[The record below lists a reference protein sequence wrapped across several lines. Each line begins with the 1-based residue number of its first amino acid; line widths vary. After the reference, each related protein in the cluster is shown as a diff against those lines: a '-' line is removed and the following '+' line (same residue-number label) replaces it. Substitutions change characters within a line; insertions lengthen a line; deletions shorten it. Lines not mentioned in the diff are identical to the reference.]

1 LTLLRTLIIAECLPY
16 PPLSG
21 KDLRNW
27 QNVYGLSTVSQ
38 VGVFGLCADDPN
50 RHVNPPRQLAIWQ
63 ATDDPALTNPPPAN
77 QLSAASRLQLNS
89 ARAWPLDPLGHPCV
103 LHFSNGAA
111 DEIANVM
118 ASFKPQVVVVESL
131 WPTRYL
137 NTLKRFDCRI
147 IFDCH
152 NVEAKVYQEIADSR
166 QGDDLPARLIRK
178 LLPSRTRMAE
188 EGAVQIVDQLW
199 VCSDI
204 DKRLMI
210 ASYGDSTPIEVI
222 PNSIDVSSYD
232 AVRGRRYQ
240 RPPEVRP
247 IDKVIIFPA
256 VFGYQPN
263 VVAATFLIEDF
274 FPRLATLFPDCQ
286 LLLAGSRPTP
296 EMIEAGQKNPRI
308 IITDTVADMKPYLAA
323 SSIMVVPLFQ
333 GGGTRFKILE
343 AFAANL
349 PVVSTSKGAEGLA
362 VQDGKH
368 LLIAENIDEFIAGV
382 RRIWAEPGLANY
394 LKANAMELL
403 ERHYS
408 LTAVSEKIRV
418 VIRNLDLADRLDT

>member
-1 LTLLRTLIIAECLPY
+1 MISRRTLIIAECLPY
-16 PPLSG
+16 PPLFG

-27 QNVYGLSTVSQ
+27 QNVHGLSNLSQ
-38 VGVFGLCADDPN
+38 VGVFGLRANDPN
-50 RHVNPPRQLAIWQ
+50 RHVNSPRQLVFWK
-63 ATDDPALTNPPPAN
+63 ATNDPALTNPPPAN
-77 QLSAASRLQLNS
+77 QLSAA
-89 ARAWPLDPLGHPCV
+89 RAWPLDPLGHPCD
-103 LHFSNGAA
+103 LHFSNAAA

-118 ASFKPQVVVVESL
+118 AGFKPQVVVVEGL

-152 NVEAKVYQEIADSR
+152 NVEAKVYQEIADAR
-166 QGDDLPARLIRK
+166 QGDDLPARLFRK
-178 LLPSRTRMAE
+178 LLPSRTKMVE
-188 EGAVQIVDQLW
+188 QDAVQIVDQLW
-199 VCSDI
+199 VCSDT
-204 DKRLMI
+204 DKKLMI
-210 ASYGDSTPIEVI
+210 DFYGDSTPIEVI

-247 IDKVIIFPA
+247 IAKVIIFPA
-256 VFGYQPN
+256 HFGYHPN
-263 VVAATFLIEDF
+263 IVAATFLIKEF
-274 FPRLATLFPDCQ
+274 FPRAASLFPDCQ
-286 LLLAGSRPTP
+286 LLLAGSSPNP

-323 SSIMVVPLFQ
+323 SSVMVVPLFQ

-343 AFAANL
+343 GFAANL

-368 LLIAENIDEFIAGV
+368 LLIAENVDEFIAGV
-382 RRIWAEPGLANY
+382 RRIWSEPGLANY
-394 LKANAMELL
+394 LKVNAMELVD
-403 ERHYS
+403 RHYS
-408 LTAVSEKIRV
+408 LTAVSEKIRIA
-418 VIRNLDLADRLDT
+418 IRNLD